1 MGCWS
6 NRSWG
11 HVASVKNF
19 LLFILTLTLV
29 TAIILR
35 VRYGGSGDPYPD
47 LSAPPLLGDS
57 HLEEVLSY
65 PEPLGNVAISRE
77 GRIFFSVHPASS
89 PPGNK
94 LLEWVDDAA
103 VPYPNGTVQPHIFDT
118 VLGVVVDRRNWLWTI
133 DHGSHGFGTPRILAF
148 DLASGNIIHNYE
160 FRPETAPLGSML
172 QDLRVSADGLT
183 VFIADASIWRKKPAI
198 VVYDVTRRVA
208 RRLLESHFSVS
219 AQDIL
224 IRTSTRDM
232 SFLGG
237 LITLKVGVDGIALDA
252 NDEWLY
258 FAAINQSGLFR
269 VRVRDLLDETLP
281 EQQLENRIERFSDKP
296 LSDGLL
302 AAASGEIYVTDV
314 EHGAIITIDQQQ
326 KLSTV
331 IQSSR
336 IRWADGMSFGPD
348 GWLYLADSA
357 LPELILKSSNHI
369 KTQGPYF
376 IFRFDPGY
384 DAAPEQP

>member
-1 MGCWS
+1 M
-6 NRSWG
+6 
-11 HVASVKNF
+11 KNF
-19 LLFILTLTLV
+19 LLILLAITLV
-29 TAIILR
+29 AAIVLR
-35 VRYGGSGDPYPD
+35 VRYGGGDPYPD
-47 LSAPPLLGDS
+47 LSASSLLGDS

-65 PEPLGNVAISRE
+65 PEPVGNVAISRE
-77 GRIFFSVHPASS
+77 GRIFFSVHPESR
-89 PPGNK
+89 PRGNK

-103 VPYPNGTVQPHIFDT
+103 VPYPSGTVQPHLFDT

-133 DHGSHGFGTPRILAF
+133 DHGNHGFGTARLLAF
-148 DLASGNIIHNYE
+148 DLASGNIVHDYE
-160 FRPETAPLGSML
+160 FRPETAPAGSLL
-172 QDLRVSADGLT
+172 QDLRVSADGST
-183 VFIADASIWRKKPAI
+183 VFIADASMWRKKPAI
-198 VVYDVTRRVA
+198 VVYDVARRNA

-219 AQDIL
+219 AQNFL
-224 IRTSTRDM
+224 VRTPIRNM

-237 LITLKVGVDGIALDA
+237 LITFKAGVDGIALDA

-281 EQQLENRIERFSDKP
+281 KQQLENRVERFSDKP

-302 AAASGEIYVTDV
+302 AAASGDIYVTDV
-314 EHGAIITIDQQQ
+314 EHGAIIAVDQQQ

-357 LPELILKSSNHI
+357 LPELVLKTRDYI

-376 IFRFDPGY
+376 IFRFHPGY
-384 DAAPEQP
+384 DAVPEQP